1 MDLLLQFNT
10 RVKTIFW
17 YFVRNVEGIVNIYI
31 YRIENRN
38 GKLDVYHIKHIYYQ
52 QLFFTNEYT
61 LLFDIQSNLIGSK
74 ESRCA

>member
-1 MDLLLQFNT
+1 M
-10 RVKTIFW
+10 
-17 YFVRNVEGIVNIYI
+17 YI
-31 YRIENRN
+31 KIDKNLDY
-38 GKLDVYHIKHIYYQ
+38 LTTDVYNIKHIYYQ